1 MSVVSTI
8 GTSLADTEDSV
19 TFLLDAMIALGCLG
33 SVGVE
38 QYNKYNK

>member
-19 TFLLDAMIALGCLG
+19 TFLLDAMIALVFLG
-33 SVGVE
+33 SVSTE
-38 QYNKYNK
+38 RRSK